1 MLYRISGDWRTNAPL
16 PVPFV
21 GAVELAPLAKAKNVI
36 SDAWL
41 GLGDICAAVL
51 HQSLDK
57 SNPVCLGSNWNCPT
71 LSDEQIQY
79 ASQDAYASLQIYL
92 WLSKMTTSALV
103 LDSALPGTPIFVHH
117 DDGKLISHGI
127 LSQEA
132 ETTSWLGV
140 NLTKTRAW
148 ITVQQNLV
156 PAAVLPLHNKSLAE
170 FGTTPFDVVVKH
182 SMLRTYLNTDV
193 SSTPPEHAPEAQD
206 PTAASNSA
214 ILEPDVLEFL
224 SKPVSAED
232 DWVEDVD
239 DPVDITNEDD
249 RDMQEAEL
257 DELSVHE
264 GLKSLPKPPSAWSPF
279 ICS

>member
-57 SNPVCLGSNWNCPT
+57 SNSVHLGFDWNRPT
-71 LSDEQIQY
+71 LSDKQIQY

-103 LDSALPGTPIFVHH
+103 LDSALPGTLISVHR

-132 ETTSWLGV
+132 QTTSWLGV
-140 NLTKTRAW
+140 NLTKTRAR

-156 PAAVLPLHNKSLAE
+156 PAAVLPLHNNPLLNLVQHHLILLSN
-170 FGTTPFDVVVKH
+170 TPC
-182 SMLRTYLNTDV
+182 S
-193 SSTPPEHAPEAQD
+193 E
-206 PTAASNSA
+206 PT
-214 ILEPDVLEFL
+214 
-224 SKPVSAED
+224 
-232 DWVEDVD
+232 
-239 DPVDITNEDD
+239 
-249 RDMQEAEL
+249 
-257 DELSVHE
+257 
-264 GLKSLPKPPSAWSPF
+264 
-279 ICS
+279 